1 MMYYMYKERRFGYE
15 NDFKNIMRPA
25 MFVMWLVIRAG
36 AAVTYVSGL
45 ILSIISTIFVLTG
58 IVYILT
64 EGIAKGLIGFAI
76 AYLLSPYGIQM
87 FVIMIL
93 GLIQRIRENMKYYIY
108 R

>member
-1 MMYYMYKERRFGYE
+1 
-15 NDFKNIMRPA
+15 MRTILKILCAPVMA
-25 MFVMWLVIRAG
+25 VMWLVIRAG
-36 AAVTYVSGL
+36 VAVAYVSGL
-45 ILSIISTIFVLTG
+45 ILSIISAIFVLIG
-58 IVYILT
+58 IVYIFT

>member
-1 MMYYMYKERRFGYE
+1 
-15 NDFKNIMRPA
+15 MRTILKILCAPA
-25 MFVMWLVIRAG
+25 MAVMWLVIRAG
-36 AAVTYVSGL
+36 MAVTYVSGL

-58 IVYILT
+58 IVYMFT

-108 R
+108 H

>member
-1 MMYYMYKERRFGYE
+1 
-15 NDFKNIMRPA
+15 MRTILKILCAPA
-25 MFVMWLVIRAG
+25 MAVMWLVIWAG

-45 ILSIISTIFVLTG
+45 MLSIISAIFVLIG
-58 IVYILT
+58 IVYMFM

-87 FVIMIL
+87 FVIMSL